1 MAVLILLAAAL
12 CGAPA
17 ARGESLVRDSVV
29 KVYTTRQVPSYGDP
43 WSPGAIE
50 SLTGSG
56 CVIAGRRILTS
67 AHVVSDRTFVAV
79 RGNGDSEKHEARV
92 VHVSHDADLAVLS
105 VDDAGFWAGLQPLP
119 LGPLPPSQR
128 EVLVYGFP
136 LGGDTLSVT
145 RGVVSRVE
153 HQYYLHGGRELL
165 AGQIDAAINPGNS
178 GGPVVLD
185 GEVVGIVMQGDTGAD
200 NIGYMVPTP
209 VVRHFLDDVA
219 DGRYDGFPAL
229 GIDWQPVEN
238 QDLRE
243 LYSLPADRTG
253 VLVTRVLPDSAA
265 LNLLR
270 RGDVLLSIDGHD
282 LGGDGTV
289 EFRPRERTSF
299 AYVVDRQ
306 QVGTAL
312 LLEVLREG
320 AIQSVHLTL
329 GTGGANP
336 VVVGPEQ
343 YDRPPS
349 YFVFGGLV
357 FSPLTLSYLE
367 SWGEDWSI
375 EAPPHLLAELERAPS
390 VAGEQAV
397 VLVKVL
403 ASSISEGY
411 HDLADEV
418 VSSVDGVRPRDLAE
432 LVRLVE
438 DGIGAFLRIGYSGDS
453 REIVLRRAR
462 ARVASAGILAGYGIP
477 ADRSADL
484 RAASQR
490 AAASATP
497 R

>member
-1 MAVLILLAAAL
+1 
-12 CGAPA
+12 
-17 ARGESLVRDSVV
+17 
-29 KVYTTRQVPSYGDP
+29 
-43 WSPGAIE
+43 
-50 SLTGSG
+50 
-56 CVIAGRRILTS
+56 
-67 AHVVSDRTFVAV
+67 
-79 RGNGDSEKHEARV
+79 
-92 VHVSHDADLAVLS
+92 
-105 VDDAGFWAGLQPLP
+105 
-119 LGPLPPSQR
+119 
-128 EVLVYGFP
+128 LVYGFP

-153 HQYYLHGGRELL
+153 HQYYVHGGRELL
-165 AGQIDAAINPGNS
+165 AAQIDAAINPGNS
-178 GGPVVLD
+178 GGPAILG
-185 GEVVGIVMQGDTGAD
+185 GEVVGIVMQTDAGAD

-243 LYSLPADRTG
+243 LYGLPADRTG

-265 LNLLR
+265 LNSLR
-270 RGDVLLSIDGHD
+270 RGDVLLSIDGHVV
-282 LGGDGTV
+282 GGDGTV

-306 QVGTAL
+306 QVGAAVS
-312 LLEVLREG
+312 LEVLREG
-320 AIQSVHLTL
+320 RIQPVQLTL
-329 GTGGANP
+329 GTGGSNLA
-336 VVVGPEQ
+336 VVGPEQ

-367 SWGEDWSI
+367 AWGEDWSI
-375 EAPPHLLAELERAPS
+375 EAPPQLLAELERAPS
-390 VAGEQAV
+390 VAGEQAL

-411 HDLADEV
+411 HDVADEV
-418 VSSVDGVRPRDLAE
+418 VSSVDGVRPRDLAD

-438 DGIGAFLRIGYSGDS
+438 EGGGAFLRIGYRSDS
-453 REIVLRRAR
+453 REIVLRRTR
-462 ARVASAGILAGYGIP
+462 ARVATAGILAGYGIP
-477 ADRSADL
+477 ADRSPDL